1 LNFPAPSKPDAGYP
15 PEIGPATAR
24 KPGGEVILCGDSR
37 NTMQSLFPSDTK
49 NPAEA
54 IWIDLYNPTDDE
66 FASIEKS
73 LSLDVPRRDAL
84 EEIESSSRLQF
95 EDGILRLSTP
105 VSAHGDDEGPTPV
118 GFVLTPKTLIT
129 IRYTEMHAFE
139 AAAHFCNKK
148 AHGLTSGEVF
158 VSLLEGMVDYA
169 ADMLEKIGVELNAMS
184 RSVFW
189 DYKKSKQRG
198 IKRTTRTLHEG
209 LTDLGTTGDRVSQ
222 IRETLL
228 GLQRIAPF
236 VHENAKDWIGDSL
249 QTRLKTVERDIRS
262 LADFETHLSNK
273 VQFLLDAVLGFIN
286 TEQNDIF
293 KVLTIASV
301 VGIPPT
307 FIASMYGMNFH
318 DMPEYTWHYGY
329 AWGLFLIVLS
339 TVLPI
344 IWFKM
349 RGWW

>member
-1 LNFPAPSKPDAGYP
+1 MLN
-15 PEIGPATAR
+15 
-24 KPGGEVILCGDSR
+24 
-37 NTMQSLFPSDTK
+37 LFPSDVRE
-49 NPAEA
+49 PADA
-54 IWIDLYNPTDDE
+54 LWIDLFDPSTDE
-66 FASIEKS
+66 IEKIS
-73 LSLDVPRRDAL
+73 SALQLDIPARAEL

-95 EDGILRLSTP
+95 EDDVLQVSTP
-105 VSAHGDDEGPTPV
+105 VSAHGDEDAPTPV
-118 GFVLTPKTLIT
+118 GFVLTKKALVT

-139 AAAHFCNKK
+139 ATAHLCNKK

-158 VSLLEGMVDYA
+158 VSLVEGMVDYG
-169 ADMLEKIGVELNAMS
+169 ADMLEEIGDHLNDMS
-184 RSVFW
+184 RESFQRYSRVP
-189 DYKKSKQRG
+189 KRG
-198 IKRTTRTLHEG
+198 IKRRTRLLREA
-209 LTDLGTTGDRVSQ
+209 LVDIGTTGDRLSQ
-222 IRETLL
+222 IRESLL

-236 VHENAKDWIGDSL
+236 AREKTEGWMQAEL
-249 QTRLKTVERDIRS
+249 QTRLKTVERDIKS
-262 LADFETHLSNK
+262 LADFEVHLSNK

-329 AWGLFLIVLS
+329 EWGLFLIVLS
-339 TVLPI
+339 TVLPVA
-344 IWFKM
+344 WFKW